1 MYCKSGDKPKHYK
14 LKKIKMK
21 SKTTA
26 ILLAFFLGGLGIHRF
41 YLGQN
46 GRGLLYL
53 LFSWTGIPLVISII
67 DAFMLLIM
75 SEESFTKKY
84 NRFVYEAMMNNKA
97 YRNKTQSKPST
108 AEELERLH
116 DLKERNII
124 TEEEFER
131 KKKELL

>member
-1 MYCKSGDKPKHYK
+1 
-14 LKKIKMK
+14 MK

-67 DAFMLLIM
+67 DAIMLLIM

-97 YRNKTQSKPST
+97 SRNKTQSKPST

-116 DLKERNII
+116 DLKERTLIKQHHSRGEVSEK
-124 TEEEFER
+124 T
-131 KKKELL
+131 L

>member
-1 MYCKSGDKPKHYK
+1 
-14 LKKIKMK
+14 MK

-67 DAFMLLIM
+67 DAIMLLIM

-97 YRNKTQSKPST
+97 SRNKTQSKPST

-131 KKKELL
+131 KKERTLIKQHHYIGEVSEKTL

>member
-1 MYCKSGDKPKHYK
+1 
-14 LKKIKMK
+14 MK

-46 GRGLLYL
+46 GRGVLYL
-53 LFSWTGIPLVISII
+53 LFCWTGIPLFISII
-67 DAFMLLIM
+67 DTIMLLIM
-75 SEESFTKKY
+75 SEESFNINY
-84 NRFVYEAMMNNKA
+84 NGLLYKTLLNSQLSQNKP
-97 YRNKTQSKPST
+97 QPKPNI

-116 DLKERNII
+116 NLKERNII

>member
-1 MYCKSGDKPKHYK
+1 
-14 LKKIKMK
+14 MK

-67 DAFMLLIM
+67 DAIMLLIM

-84 NRFVYEAMMNNKA
+84 NRFVYETMMNNKA
-97 YRNKTQSKPST
+97 SRNKTQSKPST

>member
-1 MYCKSGDKPKHYK
+1 
-14 LKKIKMK
+14 MK

-53 LFSWTGIPLVISII
+53 LFSWTGIPFIISII
-67 DAFMLLIM
+67 DAIMLLIM

-97 YRNKTQSKPST
+97 SRNKTQSKPST

>member
-46 GRGLLYL
+46 GRGVLYL
-53 LFSWTGIPLVISII
+53 LFCWTGIPLFISII
-67 DAFMLLIM
+67 DTIMLLIM
-75 SEESFTKKY
+75 SEESFNINY
-84 NRFVYEAMMNNKA
+84 NGLLYKTLLNSQLSQNKP
-97 YRNKTQSKPST
+97 QPKPNI

-116 DLKERNII
+116 NLKERNII

>member
-1 MYCKSGDKPKHYK
+1 
-14 LKKIKMK
+14 MK

-97 YRNKTQSKPST
+97 ARNKAQSKPST

-131 KKKELL
+131 KKERTLIRQRHFVKEV